1 MRRPSGPV
9 GGIDGRAATSDR
21 ARGEVSATQASEAQT
36 DMDRSGRSST
46 MRIGIPAESAASGDQ
61 NEGRAS
67 STPPRKT
74 QTDWGRPARDAPR
87 NLGGQVD
94 HLRGL
99 ERRNAPCDPVA
110 ELIEQGCWPPL
121 GTATADDP
129 VTVLQAMNEPWPLL
143 AVSVVLNGTTHFLTS
158 TRAGLVGS
166 ARSAANSARSDG
178 LPGVGLGDPGR
189 QPPAK
194 AVPVGV
200 LPTEAQTPS
209 RVNEVDEAV
218 TRDSRRPGQRERA
231 SAVPVGSTSSG
242 WTGGDTSGTLSQ
254 GAPTDRPRPDR
265 LLPRGEE
272 PAERLPLAG

>member
-1 MRRPSGPV
+1 V
-9 GGIDGRAATSDR
+9 
-21 ARGEVSATQASEAQT
+21 
-36 DMDRSGRSST
+36 
-46 MRIGIPAESAASGDQ
+46 PAV
-61 NEGRAS
+61 
-67 STPPRKT
+67 PP
-74 QTDWGRPARDAPR
+74 
-87 NLGGQVD
+87 
-94 HLRGL
+94 
-99 ERRNAPCDPVA
+99 
-110 ELIEQGCWPPL
+110 
-121 GTATADDP
+121 
-129 VTVLQAMNEPWPLL
+129 TVLGLTVYL
-143 AVSVVLNGTTHFLTS
+143 A
-158 TRAGLVGS
+158 
-166 ARSAANSARSDG
+166 
-178 LPGVGLGDPGR
+178 VGLGDPDC

-272 PAERLPLAG
+272 PAEPTTTRGVKASTPDGTQGDNPLDALIERARLTPRVRHECAAIGWKQHSTMGGSPSSTAC